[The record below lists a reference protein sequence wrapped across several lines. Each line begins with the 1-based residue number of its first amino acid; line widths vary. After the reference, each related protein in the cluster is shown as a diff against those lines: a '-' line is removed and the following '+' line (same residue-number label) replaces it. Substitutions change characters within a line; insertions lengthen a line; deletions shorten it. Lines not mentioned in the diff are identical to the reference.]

1 MLQMNKKFIINKI
14 INKGDPMTRIAK
26 VSRKTSETDIKIE
39 LNLDGSGNYEIDTG
53 VNFFNHMLESFSK
66 HSFIDLKIK
75 AIGDIE
81 IDDHHTVEDVGI
93 ILGEAFFK
101 AIGDKKGI
109 RRMGHAIVPMD
120 ESVATVAIDIS
131 GRSYCNMNLEFK
143 NDKIG
148 DMTSDIIIHFFE
160 SFASSGKLN
169 IYGTV
174 DGIND
179 HHKAEAIFKAFAKS
193 LYEACKIEHDKILS
207 TKGVL

>member
-1 MLQMNKKFIINKI
+1 
-14 INKGDPMTRIAK
+14 MTRKAK

-39 LNLDGSGNYEIDTG
+39 LNLDGTGKYEIDTG
-53 VNFFNHMLESFSK
+53 VNFFNHMLESFSR
-66 HSFIDLKIK
+66 HSFIDLKVQDE
-75 AIGDIE
+75 GDIK

-93 ILGEAFFK
+93 LLGEAFNQ

-120 ESVATVAIDIS
+120 DSVATVAIDIS
-131 GRSYCNMNLEFK
+131 GRSYCNMNFDFK

-148 DMTSDIIIHFFE
+148 DMTANIIVHFFE
-160 SFASSGKLN
+160 SFASSGRLN
-169 IYGTV
+169 IYGTA

-179 HHKAEAIFKAFAKS
+179 HHKAEAIFKAFAKA
-193 LYEACKIEHDKILS
+193 LYDACKIEHDEILS

>member
-1 MLQMNKKFIINKI
+1 
-14 INKGDPMTRIAK
+14 MTRIAK

-93 ILGEAFFK
+93 LLGEAFFK

-193 LYEACKIEHDKILS
+193 LYDACKIEHDKILS